1 MLDAIPD
8 ILSVICVLFT
18 LLIVS
23 AVVIGVTCW
32 VVDSFFSR
40 PQRSPKLISRRTRG
54 AA

>member
-8 ILSVICVLFT
+8 ILSGICILFT

-23 AVVIGVTCW
+23 AVVIGFICW
-32 VVDSFFSR
+32 AVDLFSR
-40 PQRSPKLISRRTRG
+40 SQRGPKLISKRTRG